1 MGTSRMIKSRMN
13 RFFDGGSI
21 SEWHA
26 DRPVGSWPTVAR
38 IPRSRFCSDAPWGGH
53 MLQGEVMMK
62 KSDADLLG
70 DPRVRKEIERYKW
83 VESEK
88 AGYDI
93 GMARANRVWL
103 ALYAEAWKKMN
114 PRKRVVRKPG
124 KVN

>member
-1 MGTSRMIKSRMN
+1 MIKSRLN

-26 DRPVGSWPTVAR
+26 DRPVDSWPTVAR
-38 IPRSRFCSDAPWGGH
+38 IPHSRFCSDTQRGGVN
-53 MLQGEVMMK
+53 MQGEVMLK

-93 GMARANRVWL
+93 GMARANREWL
-103 ALYAEAWKKMN
+103 TSCAEAWKKMN
-114 PRKRVVRKPG
+114 QPRKRVVRKAA